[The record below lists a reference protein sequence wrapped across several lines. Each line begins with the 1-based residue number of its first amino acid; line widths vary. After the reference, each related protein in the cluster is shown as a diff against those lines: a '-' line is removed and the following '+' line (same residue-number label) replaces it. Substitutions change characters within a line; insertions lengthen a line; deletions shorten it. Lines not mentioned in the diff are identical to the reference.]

1 MNNDNNKKQ
10 IIDLIDFYRKWPSL
24 KKYAVTLKS
33 NADISE
39 DEKETLHWLIKL
51 ADRVGKSDIEPLN

>member
-24 KKYAVTLKS
+24 KKHAVTLKS